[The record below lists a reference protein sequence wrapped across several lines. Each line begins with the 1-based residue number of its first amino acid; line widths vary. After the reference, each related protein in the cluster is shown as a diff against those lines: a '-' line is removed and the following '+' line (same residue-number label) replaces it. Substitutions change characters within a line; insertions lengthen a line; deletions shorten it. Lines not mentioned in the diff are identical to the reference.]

1 MALVS
6 SPRPS
11 TMVSMMLPGCCAT
24 VISVLA
30 VPAVA
35 AAAAGI
41 AMVASPRLS
50 AKVLRLGCFS
60 TVASMADSV
69 CGALIAWA
77 LSVAAVLAVMAA

>member
-30 VPAVA
+30 VPVVA
-35 AAAAGI
+35 AAAVRM

-50 AKVLRLGCFS
+50 AKVSRLGCFS
-60 TVASMADSV
+60 TVVSMEGSV
-69 CGALIAWA
+69 CGALLAWA
-77 LSVAAVLAVMAA
+77 LSVAAALGAMAA